1 VHYKN
6 LFYCHLYTQ
15 LILNNKRSMSIGILG
30 VKLGMTQIFDESGLA
45 IPVTVIKAG
54 PCVITHLKTQ
64 KKEGYEAIQIGY
76 SQTPQYKLS
85 KPQLGHLEKS
95 DLPPLKY
102 LREYRVDS
110 IELYSINQKIT
121 VDSFEVGQSVA
132 VSGRSIGKGFQGTV
146 KRYNF
151 TRGPMTHGSKNHRAP
166 GSIGQGSSPGKVHK
180 GKKMAGR
187 LGGGQSTVKNLKVI
201 HINNANN
208 LLVVQGTV
216 PGKTGN
222 LLSIQT
228 K

>member
-1 VHYKN
+1 
-6 LFYCHLYTQ
+6 
-15 LILNNKRSMSIGILG
+15 MSIGILG

-54 PCVITHLKTQ
+54 PCVVTQLKTHE
-64 KKEGYEAIQIGY
+64 KEGYNAIQIGY
-76 SQTPQYKLS
+76 SQVSQNKLS

-102 LREYRVDS
+102 LREYTVDS
-110 IELYSINQKIT
+110 TDLYSINQKIT
-121 VDSFEVGQSVA
+121 VESFEVGQNVS

-146 KRYNF
+146 KRHNF
-151 TRGPMTHGSKNHRAP
+151 TRGPMTHGSKNHREP
-166 GSIGQGSSPGKVHK
+166 GSIGQGSTPAKVHK

-187 LGGGQSTVKNLKVI
+187 MGGTQSTIKNLKVI
-201 HINNANN
+201 HINKTNN
-208 LLVVQGTV
+208 LLVVQGAV

-222 LLSIQT
+222 LLSIKT

>member
-1 VHYKN
+1 
-6 LFYCHLYTQ
+6 
-15 LILNNKRSMSIGILG
+15 MSIGILG

-76 SQTPQYKLS
+76 SQTSQYKLN

-110 IELYSINQKIT
+110 IESYSINQKIT

-151 TRGPMTHGSKNHRAP
+151 TRGPMTHGSKNHREP

-208 LLVVQGTV
+208 LLVVQGAV

-222 LLSIQT
+222 LLSIQP

>member
-1 VHYKN
+1 
-6 LFYCHLYTQ
+6 
-15 LILNNKRSMSIGILG
+15 MSIGILG

>member
-1 VHYKN
+1 
-6 LFYCHLYTQ
+6 
-15 LILNNKRSMSIGILG
+15 MSIGILG
-30 VKLGMTQIFDESGLA
+30 VKLGMTQIFDKSGLA

-76 SQTPQYKLS
+76 SQTPKYKLS

-95 DLPPLKY
+95 DLPPLKH

-187 LGGGQSTVKNLKVI
+187 LGGGESTVKNLKVI

-208 LLVVQGTV
+208 LIVVQGAV

>member
-1 VHYKN
+1 
-6 LFYCHLYTQ
+6 
-15 LILNNKRSMSIGILG
+15 MSIGILG

-54 PCVITHLKTQ
+54 PCVVTHLKTY

-76 SQTPQYKLS
+76 SQIPQAKLS

-95 DLPPLKY
+95 DVPPLKY

-110 IELYSINQKIT
+110 TDLYSINQKIT
-121 VDSFEVGQSVA
+121 VDLFEIGQNVS

-187 LGGGQSTVKNLKVI
+187 LGGAQSTVKNLKVI
-201 HINNANN
+201 HINNDNN
-208 LLVVQGTV
+208 LLVVQGAV
-216 PGKTGN
+216 SGKTGN

>member
-1 VHYKN
+1 
-6 LFYCHLYTQ
+6 
-15 LILNNKRSMSIGILG
+15 MSIGILG

-64 KKEGYEAIQIGY
+64 KKEGYEAIQVGY
-76 SQTPQYKLS
+76 SQTPRHKLS

-208 LLVVQGTV
+208 LLVVQGAV

-228 K
+228 KY

>member
-1 VHYKN
+1 
-6 LFYCHLYTQ
+6 
-15 LILNNKRSMSIGILG
+15 MSIGILG

-54 PCVITHLKTQ
+54 PCVITHLKTH

-76 SQTPQYKLS
+76 SQISQAKLS

-95 DLPPLKY
+95 DVPPLKY

-121 VDSFEVGQSVA
+121 VDLFEIGQSVS

-146 KRYNF
+146 KKYNF

-187 LGGGQSTVKNLKVI
+187 LGGAQSTVKNLKVI

-208 LLVVQGTV
+208 LLVVQGAV

-222 LLSIQT
+222 LLSIQAR
-228 K
+228 

>member
-1 VHYKN
+1 
-6 LFYCHLYTQ
+6 
-15 LILNNKRSMSIGILG
+15 MSIGILG

-76 SQTPQYKLS
+76 SQTSQHKLS

-110 IELYSINQKIT
+110 IESYSINQKIT

-208 LLVVQGTV
+208 LLVVQGAV

-228 K
+228 KY